1 MDTEKQ
7 NGLVPAETVLRYVK
21 RELKRAYVKIMHQSL
36 TITRLQKNIKMLLE
50 DPELKKA
57 VAREAAIKEYK
68 KELAVVGKRL
78 HEARVDR
85 DEILEKYA
93 KLQLRLLEQEVLT

>member
-1 MDTEKQ
+1 MDTERR

-21 RELKRAYVKIMHQSL
+21 KELKQAYAKIVHQSL
-36 TITRLQKNIKMLLE
+36 TIRRLQKNIQMLLE

-57 VAREAAIKEYK
+57 VAREAAVKECK
-68 KELAVVGKRL
+68 KELAVVGMRL

-85 DEILEKYA
+85 EKMLEKYV
-93 KLQLRLLEQEVLT
+93 KLQMRLREQEAIA